1 MWTPEPAPGGHR
13 GLLGTSQVCSIM
25 QPPAQRGPVS
35 SGPQAAPP
43 SSLLGLVV
51 LASCAA
57 PCFLFQCYK
66 VSCLE
71 IDQCPLTDNKIRCFS
86 QFATCIDKISWESW
100 YCSLILFYDIRYTSH
115 KSYRYCVATED
126 YVIELSLAKSIT
138 SQTKIPCSV
147 RWWWLKDMYLEVSNS
162 SVQKCYQICSFLFL

>member
-71 IDQCPLTDNKIRCFS
+71 IPGPPGPKGYRGQKVRCPDDPRG
-86 QFATCIDKISWESW
+86 
-100 YCSLILFYDIRYTSH
+100 LFPRKAPD
-115 KSYRYCVATED
+115 
-126 YVIELSLAKSIT
+126 LS
-138 SQTKIPCSV
+138 
-147 RWWWLKDMYLEVSNS
+147 
-162 SVQKCYQICSFLFL
+162 